1 MSAIVSRA
9 PGKLFIAGEYAVV
22 EPGHPSVLVA
32 VDRYITVTLTPS
44 EGKGSI
50 SSDQYGK
57 LPVVWR
63 RQGGTMVLDH
73 DHRPFDYV
81 LTVIQTV
88 ERLVTE
94 LGIPLRFY
102 DLAIT
107 SELDDVNGRKFGL
120 GSSAAVTVATVRVLD
135 ELYGLRLGP
144 LEQFKL
150 ALLATVQI
158 APMASGGDV
167 AASLFGGWIAYSAP
181 DRAALRRRLDGGAGI
196 GELVGEEWPHLT
208 VRNLR
213 APSSV
218 ELLVGWTGEPA
229 STTRLVDEL
238 QGRKQR
244 EESHY
249 AEFLDGSRRC
259 VDGLVAALARDDA
272 EGVKSRIREARALLA
287 SLSASAGVH
296 IETPEL
302 AQLCAAAESIGAAA
316 KSSGAGGGDCGIVLA
331 DSGAP
336 IGELLR
342 RWEHHDIR
350 RLDLAVHPPLPTEV
364 TGAIPTVRAD

>member
-1 MSAIVSRA
+1 VSVITSRA

-22 EPGHPSVLVA
+22 EPGHPSVIVA
-32 VDRYITVTLTPS
+32 VDRYVTVQLSPA
-44 EGKGSI
+44 EGAGSI

-63 RQGGTMVLDH
+63 RQGDAMVLDQ

-81 LTVIQTV
+81 LTVIKTV
-88 ERLVTE
+88 ERFAAERGVP
-94 LGIPLRFY
+94 LGFF

-135 ELYGLRLGP
+135 EFYGLRLGP

-150 ALLATVQI
+150 ALLATVQV
-158 APMASGGDV
+158 APKASGGDV
-167 AASLFGGWIAYSAP
+167 AASLFGGWITYSAP
-181 DRAALRRRLDGGAGI
+181 DRDALRARLDAGARVSD
-196 GELVGEEWPHLT
+196 LVAEEWPLLD
-208 VRNLR
+208 VRNLQ
-213 APSSV
+213 APSSL

-229 STTRLVDEL
+229 STTKLVDEL

-249 AEFLDGSRRC
+249 AEFLEGSRRC
-259 VDGLVAALARDDA
+259 VDELVAALARDDA
-272 EGVKSRIREARALLA
+272 ETVKARIREARDLLG
-287 SLSASAGVH
+287 SLSAGAGVH

-302 AQLCAAAESIGAAA
+302 SALIAAAESIGAAA

-331 DSGAP
+331 DAGAP
-336 IGELLR
+336 IGEMVR
-342 RWEHHDIR
+342 RWEQRDIR
-350 RLDLAVHPPLPTEV
+350 RLALAVHPPLPTEI
-364 TGAIPTVRAD
+364 TGAIPTVRAH